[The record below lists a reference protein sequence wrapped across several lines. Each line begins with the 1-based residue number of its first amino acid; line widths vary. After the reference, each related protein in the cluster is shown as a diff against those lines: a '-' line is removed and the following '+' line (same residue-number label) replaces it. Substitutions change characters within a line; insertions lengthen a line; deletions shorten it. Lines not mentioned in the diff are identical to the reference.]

1 MAWGDHSDAG
11 SCPLPGT
18 AKRAESETVDDAGNT
33 PGGRKRD
40 NAEMEIEQ
48 LEQIAA
54 VIVTAG
60 LVAGNFLMFTPWRNG
75 VDPRQQHPKS
85 GMHQNESRKRSVIKT
100 NREPIE
106 VTKMTR
112 QTRP

>member
-1 MAWGDHSDAG
+1 M
-11 SCPLPGT
+11 PGT
-18 AKRAESETVDDAGNT
+18 AERAHTNTGGDAGNT

-85 GMHQNESRKRSVIKT
+85 GMHQNESRKRPVSKT
-100 NREPIE
+100 NLDSKE
-106 VTKMTR
+106 VTKMKR
-112 QTRP
+112 QIKP

>member
-1 MAWGDHSDAG
+1 M
-11 SCPLPGT
+11 PGT
-18 AKRAESETVDDAGNT
+18 TERAESQAVDDAENT

-48 LEQIAA
+48 LEQVAA

-75 VDPRQQHPKS
+75 VDPRQQDPK
-85 GMHQNESRKRSVIKT
+85 HWIQQNESRKRPVIKT
-100 NREPIE
+100 NRDSKE
-106 VTKMTR
+106 VTKMKR
-112 QTRP
+112 QTKP